1 MGRFRGNRACFN
13 VAQHERG
20 WLSLSTEHERG
31 LGRGLILNW
40 QRLPQAEILAASSG
54 MSFGIDGRVYPP
66 YAYMSYFGKSEYYRQ
81 AGDAGVHL
89 YCIPAFLGDR
99 GINSLSGIGPL
110 REGIWRD
117 GGLFDLHKLSEEI
130 NIVME
135 ADPEA
140 WLLIRLNIDP
150 PAWWEDRYPEGC
162 CLLEDGSTLRQ
173 SFTSILWRTH
183 TEKAIRQVLQMLSE
197 ESYAQRLICMHI
209 AGSQTEEWMYRAKP
223 EVGFQDFNIDRS
235 EAFRVWLAYAY
246 NGDTGKLREAWGD
259 CSLDFSRAG
268 TADIT
273 CLEPEKRWRDP
284 VTERPII
291 DTFRFHSEVVAD
303 TIDYFC
309 KVIKDESHNR
319 LLTGAFY
326 GYSCY
331 IADPRLGHYALGKL
345 LESPYLDILASPN
358 VYHRVPGEDW
368 PPMAAVDSVRL
379 HGKLWCA
386 ENDTRTSCTNL
397 LRDVAPDI
405 CPEEQYATGVWIG
418 PESLDVSVNI
428 LWKDAGRM
436 LASGYGGWWF
446 DMWGGWYSDPALLE
460 VIQGLQE
467 ISSLYPNQDLPAMQP
482 EVCVVHD
489 EELCF
494 YDASI
499 GELSE
504 EILGSRFALG
514 KTGAPYTIVLPGD
527 IALLPEGGYG
537 FVWMRGDAG
546 DAGRLLRPG
555 GATLRTTVTGSVL
568 YDADGK
574 ELDVFPG
581 KLSFTPDE
589 LREFYRLAGAHVY
602 EESGDVLYAGRG
614 WVVLHAV
621 KAGEKV
627 VQLPFVARISD
638 AVRRTVLGES
648 DTVALTL
655 RQYET
660 MLLYVEPL
668 V

>member
-1 MGRFRGNRACFN
+1 M
-13 VAQHERG
+13 
-20 WLSLSTEHERG
+20 
-31 LGRGLILNW
+31 NW
-40 QRLPQAEILAASSG
+40 QKLPQTGIVSRPAG
-54 MSFGIDGRVYPP
+54 MGIQIDGGVYAP

-81 AGDAGVHL
+81 AEDAGIHL

-99 GINSLSGIGPL
+99 GINSLSGVGPL
-110 REGIWRD
+110 RKGIWRNE
-117 GGLFDLHKLSEEI
+117 GVFDLHELSDEI
-130 NIVME
+130 NIVMD

-140 WLLIRLNIDP
+140 WLLVRLNIDP
-150 PAWWEDRYPEGC
+150 PAWWEERYPEGC
-162 CLLEDGSTLRQ
+162 CLLGDGTTLRQ
-173 SFTSILWRTH
+173 SFASVLWRDH
-183 TEKAIRQVLQMLSE
+183 TEKAVRLVLQQISE
-197 ESYAQRLICMHI
+197 KSYAERLICMHV

-223 EVGFQDFNIDRS
+223 EVGFQDFNTDRLA
-235 EAFRVWLAYAY
+235 AFRGWISDAYD
-246 NGDTGKLREAWGD
+246 GDVGKLRSAWRD
-259 CSLDFSRAG
+259 ESLAFN
-268 TADIT
+268 TVVPADIT
-273 CLEPEKRWRDP
+273 CLEIEQRWRD
-284 VTERPII
+284 VDIERSLI

-309 KVIKDESHNR
+309 RVIKDESHNR

-331 IADPRLGHYALGKL
+331 IGDPRLGHYALGKL

-386 ENDTRTSCTNL
+386 ENDTRTFCTNL
-397 LRDVAPDI
+397 LRDVAPDV
-405 CPEEQYATGVWIG
+405 CPEGQYDTGVWIG

-436 LASGYGGWWF
+436 LAGGYGGWWF

-460 VIQGLQE
+460 VLNGLQE
-467 ISSLYPNQDLPAMQP
+467 ISSLYPNQDIPAMQP
-482 EVCVVHD
+482 EVCVIHN

-499 GELSE
+499 GELTE
-504 EILGSRFALG
+504 EILGSRFALS

-527 IALLPEGGYG
+527 IDLLPQASYG

-546 DAGRLLRPG
+546 EAGWLLRPG
-555 GATLRTTVTGSVL
+555 GVTLRTTFTGSVL
-568 YDADGK
+568 YDADGN
-574 ELDVFPG
+574 ELKSFPG
-581 KLSFTPDE
+581 VLSFTAGE
-589 LREFYRLAGAHVY
+589 LGELYRLAGVHLY
-602 EESGDVLYAGRG
+602 GDSGDVLYAGRG

-621 KAGEKV
+621 EAGEKV
-627 VQLPFVARISD
+627 TRLPFVARITD

-648 DTVALTL
+648 DMVTLTL

-660 MLLYVEPL
+660 VLLYVEPIF
-668 V
+668 